1 MRYNNF
7 EEVGC
12 KYCWDNR
19 KQQEKEPLYFF
30 DTANNM
36 RESNYCPYCGRKY
49 GEVPVYDEQQ
59 QPESESELEL
69 QY

>member
-1 MRYNNF
+1 MYT
-7 EEVGC
+7 EDYGC

-36 RESNYCPYCGRKY
+36 RVCNYCPYCGRKY
-49 GEVPVYDEQQ
+49 GEVPVNEQLDL
-59 QPESESELEL
+59 ESEPEYEY
-69 QY
+69 QYE